1 MLTAGLG
8 AQAKYLPTANS
19 VENTVCLL
27 ELCYLQMIKED
38 NTSVFYCRP
47 VCPRVSIN
55 ALWSKIFMFMPRAA
69 DILSEPFLFCD
80 PLRHLRPLTPSQVLV
95 WSRKTEGACDAH
107 RHNTIY
113 IFRP

>member
-27 ELCYLQMIKED
+27 ALRYLQMIKED
-38 NTSVFYCRP
+38 NTSLFYHRP
-47 VCPRVSIN
+47 VRRRGSIN

-80 PLRHLRPLTPSQVLV
+80 PLRHLRPLTQSHVMHFDITL
-95 WSRKTEGACDAH
+95 
-107 RHNTIY
+107 Y